1 MKFSISNEP
10 EADPSNPAM
19 PRRSFRDSVVWKL
32 FVIGVLILILLIPL
46 AMVRSLISER
56 QERHDEAAQELAAT
70 WGSEQTIGGPLLS
83 VPYQIHVQDDKGKE
97 SILVETAHFLPD
109 SLRVDGQMKP
119 ERRSRGIFEVVLY
132 RAELHL
138 TGTFGRP
145 DFGDLHVA
153 PEDVLWQD
161 AFLTVGVPDMRGI
174 RRAVPMQWGSRKLQL
189 APGGTDAGVWGAG
202 LRVAIPDLAAD
213 QPGDVHAF
221 AFDLGI
227 NGSGRLMFLPFGKE
241 TTVSLRS
248 TWADPSFVGA
258 FLPESRQVG
267 AGGFQSSWSVSY
279 FGRPYPQRWLKE
291 DVARF
296 TAQRPG
302 GGDPEL
308 VWPKGEY
315 RGKSPQPQVWSMLD
329 DSAFGVELLLP
340 VDIYQKTERSVKY
353 AVLFLLLTFVTFFL
367 YEIFSPFALHP
378 MQYLLVGSGLCI
390 FYLLLLSIS
399 EHAPFGFAYLVAS
412 AATVLLIGGYSAAI
426 LRGKVRALLMSAIL
440 GLLYGYLYIL
450 LQAEDYALILGS
462 IGLFLILALIM
473 YVTRRLDWYAPRAS
487 RAAAVQ

>member
-10 EADPSNPAM
+10 EAEPGNAVPA

-46 AMVRSLISER
+46 GMVRSLISER
-56 QERHDEAAQELAAT
+56 QERHDAAARELAAT

-83 VPYQIHVQDDKGKE
+83 VPYQVHVKDVDNGKE

-109 SLRVDGQMKP
+109 SLRIDGQVKP
-119 ERRSRGIFEVVLY
+119 ERRSRGIFEVILY

-138 TGTFGRP
+138 TGTFTRP
-145 DFGDLHVA
+145 SFDDLHVA
-153 PEDVLWQD
+153 PEDILWQD

-174 RRAVPMQWGSRKLQL
+174 RRAVPLQWGSRKLQL
-189 APGGTDAGVWGAG
+189 APGGTDAGVWGSG

-213 QPGDVHAF
+213 KAGDVHAF

-227 NGSGRLMFLPFGKE
+227 NGSGRLMVLPFGKE
-241 TTVSLRS
+241 TTVALRS

-258 FLPESRQVG
+258 FLPETRQVG

-291 DVARF
+291 DVQRY
-296 TAQRPG
+296 TVQRPG
-302 GGDPEL
+302 GGESEL
-308 VWPKGEY
+308 TWSRGENP
-315 RGKSPQPQVWSMLD
+315 RPQVWNLLD

-426 LRGKVRALLMSAIL
+426 LRGKLRALLMSAIL
-440 GLLYGYLYIL
+440 ALLYGYLYIL

-487 RAAAVQ
+487 RAAA